1 MVNGIIKTGGRLQA
15 QAQEEGL
22 ATEQAQGQLPW
33 CPAPHRFLTCMSVYI
48 SSRLPLTLDS
58 LHFSF

>member
-33 CPAPHRFLTCMSVYI
+33 CPAPHRFLTCM
-48 SSRLPLTLDS
+48 PC
-58 LHFSF
+58 LHLQ